1 MRMIP
6 ATPYQTNS
14 HAELRVFDLLRAG
27 LPEQGFTA
35 FHSLNLSWHAYKRF
49 GEIDFLLC
57 GPLGIYVLEIKGG
70 RIACDETGIWHFTNR
85 DGQTTASP
93 EGPFRQAESALH
105 AIIRQIREHLP
116 EPVVSQFSIGFGV
129 VTPDCRFRTAGAEWD
144 PHTLADISHMHRFDL
159 WLLSLF
165 RYWRN
170 KTPISGIAESAAIEA
185 VKYYLRPCFEAIVP
199 LSGTVQAAE
208 AEIVAL
214 TADQMVLVDVVAA
227 NPRVL
232 CSGGAGTGKTF
243 LAVELAKRW
252 SAEQGTVLVACR
264 SPWLC
269 RYLESRM
276 IMVNVHIC
284 TVDAVPL
291 LSRRQGIESFDALIV
306 DEGQDLFEKKAL
318 ITLDR
323 YLRGGFQSGKWCIF
337 YDINNQS
344 GLFGPLQPENM
355 EILYKANPA
364 CIPLRTNCR
373 NTAVIL
379 NKVQSMLKA
388 DMGIKGAGRG
398 PDVREHIVRSRI
410 ESAQIL
416 EQELTEI
423 LDDDGLRASDITL
436 LSPFRFEE
444 SSAALLPVT
453 LIQQIHML
461 DQYAMRAFPPSGISF
476 CEIPAFKGLENEII
490 IVIDLPYPAPYNAPH
505 TLHYV
510 GMSRARAVLSVI
522 FNRDNEKCPSF
533 RPTPESISR

>member
-1 MRMIP
+1 MQMIP
-6 ATPYQTNS
+6 ATPYRTNS
-14 HAELRVFDLLRAG
+14 QAELRVFDLLRSG

-49 GEIDFLLC
+49 GEIDFLIC
-57 GPLGIYVLEIKGG
+57 SPLGIYVLEIKGG

-85 DGQTTASP
+85 DGQTMASP

-105 AIIRQIREHLP
+105 AIIRQLREHLP
-116 EPVVSQFSIGFGV
+116 GQIVSQFSIGFGV
-129 VTPDCRFRTAGAEWD
+129 VMPDCRFRIAGAEWD
-144 PHTLADISHMHRFDL
+144 SHTLADISQMHRFDQ
-159 WLLSLF
+159 WLISLF
-165 RYWRN
+165 KYWRN
-170 KTPISGIAESAAIEA
+170 KTLTSGIAEPAAIEA
-185 VKYYLRPCFEAIVP
+185 VKHYLRPCFEAIVP
-199 LSGTVQAAE
+199 LSGTVHAVE

-214 TADQMVLVDVVAA
+214 TADQMVLVDIVAA

-252 SAEQGTVLVACR
+252 SAEQGNVLVACR
-264 SPWLC
+264 SPWLS

-276 IMVNVHIC
+276 IMANVHIC
-284 TVDAVPL
+284 TVDAIPL
-291 LSRRQGIESFDALIV
+291 LSRRQGVESFDALIV
-306 DEGQDLFEKKAL
+306 DEGQDLFEKSAL

-323 YLRGGFQSGKWCIF
+323 YLRGGFQTGKWCIF

-344 GLFGPLQPENM
+344 GLFGPTHPEDM
-355 EILYKANPA
+355 EILFKANPA
-364 CIPLRTNCR
+364 YIPLRTNCR

-379 NKVQSMLKA
+379 NKVQIMLNA
-388 DMGIKGAGRG
+388 DMGIKGAGSG
-398 PDVREHIVRSRI
+398 PDVREHIVRSRK

-416 EQELTEI
+416 TQELTEI

-444 SSAALLPVT
+444 SSAALLPVS

-461 DQYAMRAFPPSGISF
+461 DQYAMRTFPPSGISF

-490 IVIDLPYPAPYNAPH
+490 IVIDLPYPVSDNAPH

-510 GMSRARAVLSVI
+510 SMSRARAVLCVI
-522 FNRDNEKCPSF
+522 FLS
-533 RPTPESISR
+533 